1 LERTGGEVRLK
12 TLTGKTAAV
21 IGGGFFGCEAA
32 LKLAEYGCSV
42 TLYEKESG
50 LMNGASSVNQ
60 NRLHMGY
67 HYPRSIA
74 TAKSSKIFQ
83 QMFRDKYP
91 GAVFGNF
98 NHYYAIAKGSKV
110 TPDQYMAFCDEV
122 GLGYIKEYPA
132 IEMNNIDFCC
142 RVPEVLFDTTLLS
155 REVNYRIVQAP
166 LIDVL
171 CDSPVYDI
179 EQNFRDWTINGERYD
194 YVISAAYSQI
204 NKVIH
209 NFCLFEN
216 KYQYELCEVPLI
228 RIPALHGIGIGI
240 MDGAYF
246 GVLPVDSTNELYRL
260 WDVELSVRH
269 RNIGYLPDSKE
280 VDPTPFKKY
289 TEKAAE
295 YIPAMAKAELVR
307 YEYITKITLPEQ
319 DADDAR
325 PTDVIDDG
333 GGFYTIFSGKVCAA
347 IPAAET
353 LVQKI
358 LRDL

>member
-1 LERTGGEVRLK
+1 
-12 TLTGKTAAV
+12 V

-50 LMNGASSVNQ
+50 LMTGASSINQ

-74 TAKSSKIFQ
+74 TARSSKVFQ

-91 GAVFGNF
+91 GAVFNNF

-110 TPDQYMAFCDEV
+110 TPDQYTAFCDEV

-142 RVPEVLFDTTLLS
+142 RVPEVLFDTTLLT
-155 REVNYRIVQAP
+155 REVNYMMVQAP

-171 CDSPVYDI
+171 CDSPVCEIDHKDGI
-179 EQNFRDWTINGERYD
+179 WIVNGNAEYD
-194 YVISAAYSQI
+194 YLINATYSQT
-204 NKVIH
+204 NEVIKDYW
-209 NFCLFEN
+209 FSTDE
-216 KYQYELCEVPLI
+216 YQYELCEVPLI

-246 GVLPVDSTNELYRL
+246 GVLPVDSTNEFYRL

-269 RNIGYLPDSKE
+269 RNIGYLPDNVA
-280 VDPTPFKKY
+280 VDETPFKKY

-295 YIPAMAKAELVR
+295 YIPAMAQAELVK
-307 YEYITKITLPEQ
+307 YEYVTKITLPEQ

-325 PTDVIDDG
+325 PTDVIDNDN
-333 GGFYTIFSGKVCAA
+333 GFYTIFSGKVCAA

-353 LVQKI
+353 LVQNI